1 VDEDVSRFWQR
12 VESLKKGS
20 WRELADLV
28 FFDYDLMMAQK
39 SMNRLPKIAD
49 LCHFARKLHTSVEW
63 LVSGYESESIASL
76 RLGSKLDERLKKIID
91 ILEGADES
99 LLQEVESLIEPHV
112 K

>member
-1 VDEDVSRFWQR
+1 MDEDVSRFWQR

-28 FFDYDLMMAQK
+28 SFDYDLMMAQK
-39 SMNRLPKIAD
+39 SMNRLPKIVD

-76 RLGSKLDERLKKIID
+76 RIASKLDERLKKIID